1 MEPGRRAA
9 CHRRFEAAH
18 ATARRE
24 PGQEWP
30 DAGWRRAGRLPG
42 GNPEVKSS
50 PGRGI
55 PHMRTARMITRIAPV
70 ITLLL
75 LVPASPVSPAGRR
88 VRDSGR
94 PPAPRAPIERVTSE
108 LVLIETYVTGAD
120 GRPIPDLTSD
130 DFVLLVDGRRS
141 PIASIEYRETAV
153 PSVPPQATQSAV
165 TSVSSSRRFVL
176 FFEDGISAPDG
187 LEAARSA
194 AERFLSSGLGPEDQV
209 AVAAFDRRLRILHGF
224 TS

>member
-1 MEPGRRAA
+1 
-9 CHRRFEAAH
+9 
-18 ATARRE
+18 
-24 PGQEWP
+24 
-30 DAGWRRAGRLPG
+30 
-42 GNPEVKSS
+42 
-50 PGRGI
+50 
-55 PHMRTARMITRIAPV
+55 MRTARMITRIAPV

-153 PSVPPQATQSAV
+153 PSSPAQAPQSAV
-165 TSVSSSRRFVL
+165 TSVSSARRFVL
-176 FFEDGISAPDG
+176 FFEDGISAPNG
-187 LEAARSA
+187 QPCPWLCESA
-194 AERFLSSGLGPEDQV
+194 AIPYRTGANAIVLHAAAAVDQANHKECSSPEW
-209 AVAAFDRRLRILHGF
+209 AA
-224 TS
+224 